1 MPEPYVDGERPICV
15 ARQHIAIFIPYALV
29 CVAAF
34 AVGIGVL
41 QLVDATLLL
50 GVGVLVKL
58 ALHWTRYQK
67 NPSEPWHH
75 FGRYVAFWIL
85 VGAAGYGL
93 LHVFHVPAWLVMVT
107 VVAVLLSLRLLEWH
121 YTTYTL
127 TNQRVI
133 TSYGVL
139 NRVSESLGIEKVQ
152 HTTLSRGV
160 VARFFGYGDIIIR
173 SAGRGEEL
181 MKHIADADSFSLA
194 LITAMSGERAK
205 QGIVERFV
213 SPSYDPGSGY
223 APPLGW
229 GGTEPV
235 RVGPGTGG

>member
-29 CVAAF
+29 CVAAL
-34 AVGIGVL
+34 AVGLGIL
-41 QLVDATLLL
+41 QIVDATVLLAL
-50 GVGVLVKL
+50 GVLAKL
-58 ALHWTRYQK
+58 ALHWTRYQRD
-67 NPSEPWHH
+67 PGQAWHH
-75 FGRYVAFWIL
+75 FGRYVAFWGL
-85 VGAAGYGL
+85 VFGAGWGL
-93 LHVFHVPAWLVMVT
+93 LHVFRLPAWLVMVA
-107 VVAVLLSLRLLEWH
+107 VVGVLLAFRLLEWH
-121 YTTYTL
+121 YQTYTL

-160 VARFFGYGDIIIR
+160 VARFFGYGDIVIR
-173 SAGRGEEL
+173 SAGKGEEL

-194 LITAMSGERAK
+194 LVTAISGERAK

-213 SPSYDPGSGY
+213 GPSYEPGSGY

-229 GGTEPV
+229 GTTEGV
-235 RVGPGTGG
+235 HRL

>member
-29 CVAAF
+29 CVAAL
-34 AVGIGVL
+34 AVGLGVL

-50 GVGVLVKL
+50 ALGVLIRL
-58 ALHWTRYQK
+58 ALHWTRYQRD
-67 NPSEPWHH
+67 PAEPWHH
-75 FGRYVAFWIL
+75 FGRHVAFW
-85 VGAAGYGL
+85 VAVFGAGYGL
-93 LHVFHVPAWLVMVT
+93 LHVFRFPAWLVMVL
-107 VVAVLLSLRLLEWH
+107 VVAVLLAFRLLEWH
-121 YTTYTL
+121 FNTYTL

-139 NRVSESLGIEKVQ
+139 NRVSESLGIEKIQ

-160 VARFFGYGDIIIR
+160 TARFFGYGDIVIR
-173 SAGRGEEL
+173 SAGKGEEI

-194 LITAMSGERAK
+194 LITAMSGSKEK
-205 QGIVERFV
+205 SGIMERFV
-213 SPSYDPGSGY
+213 CPTYEPGSGY

-235 RVGPGTGG
+235 RMGTGPGH